1 MRKSFFTKFAISLG
15 LAVSAAISVVPA
27 GEASLNNT
35 YYCAQLN
42 GSWNTFVNT
51 PRGRVKLVNW
61 VESFSEKWSP
71 RSRCVEISGRF
82 QKFLDA
88 GTLRYIRTGNVN
100 NLPVICVADFRGGT
114 CPDDNVLIT
123 LEPNTDPESVLIRLV
138 DFRRSV
144 SGQTIVLSENDAGFY
159 ADGEF
164 YVDMDKFLS
173 TVPVEK

>member
-1 MRKSFFTKFAISLG
+1 MKRSILTGMIAGLTLAFTSTLSL
-15 LAVSAAISVVPA
+15 VSANEVNS
-27 GEASLNNT
+27 NNT
-35 YYCAQLN
+35 YYCGQLN

-61 VESFSEKWSP
+61 VQSFSERWNP
-71 RSRCVEISGRF
+71 QNRCIEISGRF

-88 GTLRYIRTGNVN
+88 GTLKYIRTGTVN
-100 NLPVICVADFRGGT
+100 KLPVICVADYKGGT
-114 CPDDNVLIT
+114 CPDKNVLIT
-123 LEPNTDPESVLIRLV
+123 LEPDTDPEAVLIRLV

-164 YVDMDKFLS
+164 YVDMDKFLA
-173 TVPVEK
+173 TVSVEN